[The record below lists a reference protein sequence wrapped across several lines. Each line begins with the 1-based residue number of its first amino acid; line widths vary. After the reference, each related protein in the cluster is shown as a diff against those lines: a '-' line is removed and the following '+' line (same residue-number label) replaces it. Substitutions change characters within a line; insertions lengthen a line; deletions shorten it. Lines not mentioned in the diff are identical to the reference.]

1 MRSISLYRMSILCCL
16 ALFVLTSCGG
26 DSSTNPAPSAPST
39 PPPTPSPPPPPPA
52 PVPTRIEITPSF
64 ARLNA
69 IGQTVQLAAR
79 VLDQNG
85 SAVAGASVTWKSGA
99 PDVATI
105 TDQGLVTA
113 VDNGSAVITAQSG
126 SLSATLNVTVSQT
139 PGRIVIEPSMAEL
152 KTIGETVQLTATV
165 QDRNQHPVAGAE
177 VAWRSGDAEVASVSD
192 QGLVTAVANGTAR
205 ITART
210 GSVSASIDVTVMAP
224 SPDRPAL
231 ARLYEATGGPEWTDD
246 TNWLTDAPVGEWH
259 GITADSKGRVVK
271 LDLYDN
277 NLGGTIPM
285 ELGQLTYIEDLNFNS
300 NGISGEIPATIGQLE
315 NLSILNLS
323 NNDLSGGI
331 PASMGQLTNLTEL
344 LISWNDLTGSI
355 PAELGQL
362 IHLEWLALDRNQ
374 LSGEIPVE
382 LGRLTSLFRL
392 ELGNNKLTGEIPA
405 VLGQMSN
412 LAVLDFGTNNLS
424 GEIPPELGRLS
435 RLEHL
440 VLDNNQLSG
449 LPPPELGN
457 LVNLQ
462 GLYLQENESLSGP
475 LPDSFTNLE
484 LQILNLAETE
494 LCVPT
499 SPEFQTWIE
508 GIDNVTA
515 SPCPDP
521 ETETP

>member
-1 MRSISLYRMSILCCL
+1 MRCISLYRMSILCCL
-16 ALFVLTSCGG
+16 ALFALTTCGG
-26 DSSTNPAPSAPST
+26 DSSTNPTPST
-39 PPPTPSPPPPPPA
+39 PSPPSPSPPPPPPPP
-52 PVPTRIEITPSF
+52 PVPTRIEIIPSS

-85 SAVAGASVTWKSGA
+85 SAVAGAAVTWKSSV

-126 SLSATLNVTVSQT
+126 SLSSTVNVTVSQT
-139 PGRIVIEPSMAEL
+139 PGRIVIEPPMAEL

-165 QDRNQHPVAGAE
+165 QDRNQHPVSGAE
-177 VAWRSGDAEVASVSD
+177 VAWRSGDEEVASVSD
-192 QGLVTAVANGTAR
+192 QGLVTAVANGTVR

-210 GSVSASIDVTVMAP
+210 GSVSASIEVTVMAP
-224 SPDRPAL
+224 SLDRPAL
-231 ARLYEATGGPEWTDD
+231 ARFYEATGGPDWTDN
-246 TNWLTDAPVGEWH
+246 TNWLTDAPVGEWQ

-271 LDLYDN
+271 LDMYGN
-277 NLGGTIPM
+277 NLSGSIPM
-285 ELGQLTYIEDLNFNS
+285 EVGQLTYIEELNFNT
-300 NGISGEIPATIGQLE
+300 NQITGEIPASIGQLE
-315 NLSILNLS
+315 NLVTMNLS

-344 LISWNDLTGSI
+344 LISWNELTGSI

-362 IHLEWLALDRNQ
+362 MHLEWLALDRNQ

-382 LGRLTSLFRL
+382 LSRLTSLFRL
-392 ELGNNKLTGEIPA
+392 ELVDNRITGEIPA
-405 VLGQMSN
+405 VLGQLSN
-412 LAVLDFGTNNLS
+412 LVVLGLGTNNLS

-462 GLYLQENESLSGP
+462 SLYLQENESLSGP

-484 LQILNLAETE
+484 LQILNLGETE
-494 LCVPT
+494 LCVPA
-499 SPEFQTWIE
+499 SPEFQAWIE

>member
-16 ALFVLTSCGG
+16 ALFALTTCGG
-26 DSSTNPAPSAPST
+26 DSSTNPTPSAPST
-39 PPPTPSPPPPPPA
+39 PPPPPPPPPA
-52 PVPTRIEITPSF
+52 PVPTRIEIIPSS

-69 IGQTVQLAAR
+69 IGQTVQLAAT
-79 VLDQNG
+79 VHDQNG
-85 SAVAGASVTWKSGA
+85 SAVAGASFTWKSGA

-113 VDNGSAVITAQSG
+113 VDNGTAVITAQSG
-126 SLSATLNVTVSQT
+126 SLSATVNVTVSQT
-139 PGRIVIEPSMAEL
+139 PGRIVIEPTMAEL

-165 QDRNQHPVAGAE
+165 QDRNQHPVSGAE
-177 VAWRSGDAEVASVSD
+177 VAWRSGDEEVASVSD
-192 QGLVTAVANGTAR
+192 KGLVTAVANGTAR
-205 ITART
+205 ITARM
-210 GSVSASIDVTVMAP
+210 GSVSASIEVTVMAP

-300 NGISGEIPATIGQLE
+300 NGISGEIPAAIGQLE
-315 NLSILNLS
+315 NLVILNLS

-331 PASMGQLTNLTEL
+331 PATIGQLTNLTEL
-344 LISWNDLTGSI
+344 LITWNDLTGSI

-362 IHLEWLALDRNQ
+362 NHLERLGFHHNQ
-374 LSGEIPVE
+374 LSGEIPAE
-382 LGRLTSLFRL
+382 LGKLSNLLRLDMGDNRI
-392 ELGNNKLTGEIPA
+392 TGEIPA
-405 VLGQMSN
+405 ALGQMSN
-412 LAVLDFGTNNLS
+412 LVVMGLGNNDLS
-424 GEIPPELGRLS
+424 GEIPPELGRLAQ
-435 RLEHL
+435 LEIL
-440 VLDNNQLSG
+440 ALDNNQLTG
-449 LPPPELGN
+449 APPAVLGN
-457 LVNLQ
+457 LAVLRE
-462 GLYLQENESLSGP
+462 LHLHENESLSGP
-475 LPDSFTNLE
+475 LPDLFTNLE
-484 LQILNLAETE
+484 LQTLDLGGTE

-508 GIDNVTA
+508 GIENVTA